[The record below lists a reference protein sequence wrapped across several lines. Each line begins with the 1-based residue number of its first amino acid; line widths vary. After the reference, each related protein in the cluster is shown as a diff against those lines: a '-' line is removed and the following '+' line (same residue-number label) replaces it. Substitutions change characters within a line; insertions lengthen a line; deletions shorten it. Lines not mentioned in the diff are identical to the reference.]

1 MPALKICSTLEY
13 YITLA
18 CACVITVNLH
28 FGTYSKACEVK
39 TTMIRN
45 CYETVGTV
53 KQCCR
58 TGGTLAAR
66 CICYIGCR
74 TVMAVDCSIVCIA
87 IEVPVGNKA
96 ISQLAGRWFNHTDAK
111 KGIEEVSQH
120 SGKFTLI

>member
-66 CICYIGCR
+66 CICYIAR
-74 TVMAVDCSIVCIA
+74 RAVMPVAGSVISIA
-87 IEVPVGNKA
+87 IKIPMSYKA
-96 ISQLAGRWFNHTDAK
+96 ICQLT
-111 KGIEEVSQH
+111 
-120 SGKFTLI
+120 